1 MGYSSYSF
9 DNRELRSAS
18 KGYNNITVNNLKD
31 FGQNIERKAH
41 EKMLPFNLNGKIKC
55 MDSEQHPNTLPI
67 QIYLDV
73 TGSMRSI
80 PVMFIKDGLPK
91 MISGLIQKGIKDPSI
106 LFACI
111 GDHEY
116 DKFPLQLGQFESGD
130 EELDMWL
137 ERSFV
142 EGGGGGNKGESYLLS
157 WFNAANFIFTD
168 LWEKRKQKGFIFT
181 IGDEPTLLNISGN
194 AIKEIYKNNID
205 EVKSSY
211 SAKELYKEASK
222 YNNIYHIH
230 VKHNKDR
237 ITNIGDIIGQ
247 NLLTVTSHEEIP
259 ELIYNTINSNFST
272 NEENMELS
280 NDKIKITL

>member
-111 GDHEY
+111 GDHEC